1 MVYTRRSKKPTWYT
15 TKVYERKD
23 ESKLTTLMH
32 EALFFSVKNTQ
43 EATLDSRLLVLSA
56 DLGNQKARNLR
67 LESQMFSVDEFVSKI
82 KRFARPRAGDDDE
95 DLNWKKIGQK
105 AFQFSAR
112 VQSIDFMQVPYAWYL
127 QTCIFINL

>member
-32 EALFFSVKNTQ
+32 EAFFSVKNTQ

>member
-1 MVYTRRSKKPTWYT
+1 
-15 TKVYERKD
+15 
-23 ESKLTTLMH
+23 MH